1 MSVDESAGRTTVQTT
16 APENEEPAGSRAGS
30 SRSKVRRWV
39 LVAVLLAIVVV
50 VASGIAALAR
60 YQPLSA
66 SNWAGCGPGKVGP
79 YVERPTYREGGICVV
94 GFSLFNDGVLP
105 VRVIGIEELGGEYGL
120 LTLDYVRMARPG
132 AGGQT
137 APGSPVLEP
146 LAPFSLG
153 HGGSRWIALTGRFGN
168 CARWAPTS
176 SQLWLDAE
184 VTYEVLGFTKHQAV
198 LLPMSIEVKR
208 PATCPESASP
218 AA

>member
-66 SNWAGCGPGKVGP
+66 SGWAGCGPGKSGP
-79 YVERPTYREGGICVV
+79 HVMKPTYREGGICVV

-105 VRVIGIEELGGEYGL
+105 VRVIGVEAPGGERDL
-120 LTLDYVRMARPG
+120 LILDYVRMSRPG
-132 AGGQT
+132 AGGQM
-137 APGSPVLEP
+137 APGDPSLEP
-146 LAPFSLG
+146 LGPFSLG
-153 HGGSRWIALTGRFGN
+153 HGGSRWIVLTSRFGN
-168 CARWAPTS
+168 CADWDPGV
-176 SQLWLDAE
+176 SQKWLSVV
-184 VTYEVLGFTKHQAV
+184 VTYEVLGFTKHQWV
-198 LLPMSIEVKR
+198 KLPMSVEVAA
-208 PATCPESASP
+208 PASCAQSVSP
-218 AA
+218 GA